1 MRTVFDE
8 KDRVALLARLAKL
21 KHDQAPG
28 WGTLTAPKLVAHLG
42 DQLRMA
48 LGDLV
53 CEPVPSIW
61 HHPIFRSVFL
71 YTPGPARAKN
81 QVGPPEAFSTPP
93 TSWEADLQAVRTLMD
108 RLVDKDPASQWP
120 DHPNLGRMSRRA
132 WGVFTYDHFDHHLR
146 QFGV

>member
-1 MRTVFDE
+1 MRTVFNE
-8 KDRVALLARLAKL
+8 KDRAALLARLAKL
-21 KHDQAPG
+21 KQDQAPG
-28 WGTLTAPKLVAHLG
+28 WGKLTAPKMVAHLG

-53 CEPVPSIW
+53 CEPIPSIW
-61 HHPIFRSVFL
+61 HTPIFRSVFL

-81 QVGPPEAFSTPP
+81 QIGPPEAFATPP
-93 TSWEADLQAVRTLMD
+93 TSWEADLQAVRTLMG

-120 DHPNLGRMSRRA
+120 DHPNLGRMSHRA